1 MDRYSSIRS
10 RMLIAFTCSFIAVAP
25 SISLGQQMADDMVG
39 QNEVGWLNWSATMR
53 NIERDEL
60 TDATTG
66 IDTIAPLNLSDLRL
80 ALMAD
85 RTGTVRLEQWAD
97 KDDAPASVKDLVS
110 KIKNG
115 RRQKTL
121 AEDGLHMAVV
131 GRFNYADANFKALI
145 DSNPDPV
152 ALLELVRYNAN
163 RQDTL
168 VKLINNT
175 EVGASAKAFLELLV
189 RGEELLRRDPYEI
202 VTNIKK
208 LGGSPRMAYNATNR
222 LKNSGEYAI
231 PHLIQALQDSARK
244 NLHPAIIQVIPQI
257 GRGGLNPLVQA
268 LGMSDDV
275 TKGILISAIAKI
287 GYKQAVPYLA
297 KLSADSKQSGE
308 VRAAA
313 DQALVSL
320 GAGGSIEPAPLF
332 YELADLYYAD
342 TESLQ
347 ADPRSEEAN
356 VWYLRGNDLKYI
368 PVPRAIFN
376 DIMSMRSCEEALI
389 LKPDH
394 DPAVALWLA
403 SNYRR
408 EAKLGLDVESDQP
421 SPFEAKDSTRPE
433 NYPRSIYFG
442 RSAGAKYNHIV
453 LGRAYERRESGVALG
468 AIAALRETA
477 GEPGLIGS
485 EDIKQPLVQCL
496 SFPNRQV
503 RVKAALALGAALPK
517 MPFSG
522 CENVV
527 AVLSEALL
535 QSGRQAAL
543 VVDADDGLRN
553 KLQALLRAS
562 GYECAVGATL
572 YEAIQAG
579 KDAGLPSFDLILL
592 GSDIAQPNAAEAIAE
607 LRKGFETSA
616 TPILVVAKEDGV
628 AGASRLARDSVGVE
642 VLDAFI
648 IDLGDGEKISEMVS
662 SRISRASQSLGMT
675 PLGKD
680 MSLDLAIQSSQV
692 LRLIAESNLKVYDPS
707 KAAPA
712 LIGSLKSP
720 SEILRTQSGRT
731 LALIGNVESQEA
743 VAEYAMDASRG
754 QPERIA
760 AFASLAESARRNGSL
775 IGERE
780 VVSRL
785 IEFTLNETDLV
796 LRSAASKAMGALNLP
811 SNKAGDIIR
820 AQHNG

>member
-1 MDRYSSIRS
+1 M
-10 RMLIAFTCSFIAVAP
+10 
-25 SISLGQQMADDMVG
+25 
-39 QNEVGWLNWSATMR
+39 
-53 NIERDEL
+53 
-60 TDATTG
+60 
-66 IDTIAPLNLSDLRL
+66 
-80 ALMAD
+80 
-85 RTGTVRLEQWAD
+85 
-97 KDDAPASVKDLVS
+97 
-110 KIKNG
+110 
-115 RRQKTL
+115 
-121 AEDGLHMAVV
+121 
-131 GRFNYADANFKALI
+131 
-145 DSNPDPV
+145 
-152 ALLELVRYNAN
+152 
-163 RQDTL
+163 
-168 VKLINNT
+168 
-175 EVGASAKAFLELLV
+175 
-189 RGEELLRRDPYEI
+189 
-202 VTNIKK
+202 
-208 LGGSPRMAYNATNR
+208 
-222 LKNSGEYAI
+222 
-231 PHLIQALQDSARK
+231 
-244 NLHPAIIQVIPQI
+244 
-257 GRGGLNPLVQA
+257 
-268 LGMSDDV
+268 
-275 TKGILISAIAKI
+275 
-287 GYKQAVPYLA
+287 
-297 KLSADSKQSGE
+297 
-308 VRAAA
+308 
-313 DQALVSL
+313 
-320 GAGGSIEPAPLF
+320 
-332 YELADLYYAD
+332 ADLYYAD

-421 SPFEAKDSTRPE
+421 SPFEAKDSTRSE

-442 RSAGAKYNHIV
+442 RSAGAKYNHMV

-503 RVKAALALGAALPK
+503 RVKAALRARRRPLPK

-592 GSDIAQPNAAEAIAE
+592 GSDIAQPDAAEAIAE

-628 AGASRLARDSVGVE
+628 ARASRLARESVGVE

-648 IDLGDGEKISEMVS
+648 IDLGDAEKISEMVS

-675 PLGKD
+675 PLGRD
-680 MSLDLAIQSSQV
+680 MSLDLAIQSAQV

-743 VAEYAMDASRG
+743 VAEYAMDAARG

-760 AFASLAESARRNGSL
+760 AFASLAESARRIGSL

-785 IEFTLNETDLV
+785 IEFTLNESDLV